1 MVDLDNKV
9 KDFVTKFVTTTMHS
23 DLLFFTDQGKA
34 YQIKMYD
41 IPEGKRATKGK
52 SIMNFL
58 SLTENEKVTSI
69 LPMPKNVK
77 AVEGFSLLMV
87 TKNGVTKRVAAKSF
101 HDVRRSGLIAINL
114 KDNDELVS
122 VSFCGKGDDVVLAT
136 SQGQSIRFKES
147 DVREM
152 GRTAGGV
159 TGMKLSKEDT
169 IISADVVKKDAKDAC
184 LLVISANG
192 YGKKTELGEYKTQ
205 KRAGSGIITMNTTA
219 KTGDLIG
226 AKVVTPE
233 DEELVAISK
242 KSQVIRVD
250 IKEIPTLGRSTQGV
264 RIMKLREGD
273 SIASMICL

>member
-1 MVDLDNKV
+1 
-9 KDFVTKFVTTTMHS
+9 
-23 DLLFFTDQGKA
+23 
-34 YQIKMYD
+34 
-41 IPEGKRATKGK
+41 
-52 SIMNFL
+52 
-58 SLTENEKVTSI
+58 
-69 LPMPKNVK
+69 
-77 AVEGFSLLMV
+77 
-87 TKNGVTKRVAAKSF
+87 
-101 HDVRRSGLIAINL
+101 
-114 KDNDELVS
+114 
-122 VSFCGKGDDVVLAT
+122 
-136 SQGQSIRFKES
+136 
-147 DVREM
+147 M